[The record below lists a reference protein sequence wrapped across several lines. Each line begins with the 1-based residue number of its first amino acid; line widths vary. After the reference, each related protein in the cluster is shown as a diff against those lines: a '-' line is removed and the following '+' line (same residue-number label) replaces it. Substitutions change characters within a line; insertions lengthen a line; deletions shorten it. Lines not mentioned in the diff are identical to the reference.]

1 MASFESLRW
10 KSLSWARAS
19 SDRCVIDGKSLT
31 GGYPFLSLAK
41 RHFQRWEVLLE
52 TFYNGLSWAKIVTF
66 FLLGDHSLS
75 PTFLA
80 IGEESEDADRK
91 EITPLIHTGQNVLRD
106 RQKSSDL
113 EENYEG
119 WVDAA
124 PLGFGSAPRSIFSLL
139 GFSAFDSC
147 GPSLPAPQG
156 TQALSLFLLNILK

>member
-10 KSLSWARAS
+10 KSLSWSRAS
-19 SDRCVIDGKSLT
+19 SDKCVIDGKSLT

-41 RHFQRWEVLLE
+41 RHFEQWEVLLE

-80 IGEESEDADRK
+80 TGEECEDTDRK
-91 EITPLIHTGQNVLRD
+91 EIIRLIHTGQNVLRD
-106 RQKSSDL
+106 GQESSDL
-113 EENYEG
+113 EEDCEG

-124 PLGFGSAPRSIFSLL
+124 PLGFGLPPPSILSPRVLCF
-139 GFSAFDSC
+139 
-147 GPSLPAPQG
+147 
-156 TQALSLFLLNILK
+156 